1 MGLAVILL
9 LAYAPAYS
17 QQVLVSSDARAIRY
31 YLAEQFG
38 IEKFTFRLML
48 FFAFFSLLEANS
60 IGLLIPVSTQ

>member
-48 FFAFFSLLEANS
+48 FLHFFLCWKQTA
-60 IGLLIPVSTQ
+60 